1 MSNNIGAYPDDI
13 CAFGGPEYWLKQID
27 LLNDKISILEKE
39 KQKIYQTLSVY
50 KKKIEKE
57 NHFLIGKRAICINE
71 DNPRPVECVC
81 TGVMA
86 LDDYSSVK
94 PLFSRNGKKYI
105 IESYEWID

>member
-1 MSNNIGAYPDDI
+1 MNVYPQQ
-13 CAFGGPEYWLKQID
+13 LLRQVD
-27 LLNDKISILEKE
+27 LINDKISALEKE
-39 KQKIYQTLSVY
+39 KHKVYQTLSIY
-50 KKKIEKE
+50 KKKIE
-57 NHFLIGKRAICINE
+57 NDNQFLVGKKALCINI
-71 DNPRPVECVC
+71 DNPKEVECVC